1 MTSTQS
7 DANLA
12 VLYSEASAAA
22 SRLCRHHRLPS
33 HEQEDLR
40 QELLARSLARIG
52 SYDPAR
58 GSFGAFAGRIMAR
71 QAALL
76 AKRIRRARAASASM
90 SLDDPLP
97 RTDGGTA
104 GSAIAEADGYGAW
117 LGQPTDAI
125 GALERKLDL
134 GRALASLGRSDLALC
149 AALAE
154 STPGELTRAGRGARA
169 SVYRRVR
176 QIRLRLL
183 AAGIDA
189 RG

>member
-1 MTSTQS
+1 MTSTRS
-7 DANLA
+7 LTNLA
-12 VLYSEASAAA
+12 VLQSEAEANA
-22 SRLCRHHRLPS
+22 SRLRRQLRLPA
-33 HEQEDLR
+33 HEHEDLR
-40 QELLARSLARIG
+40 QELLARSLPRIG

-58 GSFGAFAGRIMAR
+58 GSFGAFAGRIMTR

-104 GSAIAEADGYGAW
+104 GSAVAEADGYGAW
-117 LGQPTDAI
+117 LGQPTDTIA
-125 GALERKLDL
+125 ALDRRIDL

-149 AALAE
+149 VALTE
-154 STPGELTRAGRGARA
+154 STPGELSRAGRGARA
-169 SVYRRVR
+169 SLYRRVR
-176 QIRLRLL
+176 EIRLRLL
-183 AAGIDA
+183 AAGVDA